1 MELFE
6 EVLVRYLLGQ
16 KIQITFPDLHIDL
29 NEVVKMQAYQA
40 LQAIKAVLEDDS
52 LDDAACFQKIERI
65 VAIFEEIGSDGGNR
79 HDFG

>member
-6 EVLVRYLLGQ
+6 ELLIRYLSGQ
-16 KIQITFPDLHIDL
+16 NIQVTFPDLHIDL
-29 NEVVKMQAYQA
+29 NKIVEMKSYET

-52 LDDAACFQKIERI
+52 LDDPACFQKIEKI
-65 VAIFEEIGSDGGNR
+65 VEIFEKIGSDGGNR